1 MVYIFD
7 PTTCEEP
14 TKPTYK
20 YSPIPK
26 VVECSCCPNPAD
38 YEENATGNT
47 DTNTTPNT
55 DKSIEGRFD
64 FDTND
69 ATWNTL
75 IFTLYEGSGELSTG
89 YIIDNQGERHE
100 LTFVN
105 KEAKLTLPY
114 LKQHDFV
121 PFSLYTYGDVG
132 TKLIAT
138 LEPTSMVQR

>member
-14 TKPTYK
+14 TLPTYR

-26 VVECSCCPNPAD
+26 AVECSCCPNPAD

-55 DKSIEGRFD
+55 DKSIEGWFD
-64 FDTND
+64 FDTTD
-69 ATWNTL
+69 TTWNTV
-75 IFTLYEGSGELSTG
+75 IFTLSDGSGELSTG

-100 LTFVN
+100 LTFAN

-114 LKQHDFV
+114 SKQHDFT
-121 PFSLYTYGDVG
+121 PFSLYAYSDIGS
-132 TKLIAT
+132 KLIAT
-138 LEPTSMVQR
+138 LDPTMKVQR